1 MADTFNI
8 VDISE
13 AKDRFD
19 SIIPGEMA
27 FSGAF
32 VGRQFCAAIGKGD
45 GDTAGLNVT
54 EVTDEWS
61 IVAGG
66 ASVRLMMR
74 GWRRLFSCPVIKVPQ
89 LV

>member
-1 MADTFNI
+1 MAETFNI

-13 AKDRFD
+13 AYDRLE
-19 SIIPGEMA
+19 SIIGGEMA

-45 GDTAGLNVT
+45 RDTAGLNVT
-54 EVTDEWS
+54 EVTEERS

-66 ASVRLMMR
+66 ATVR
-74 GWRRLFSCPVIKVPQ
+74 
-89 LV
+89 